1 MVARILRVAVPAAI
15 IASVSRAAFT
25 PRSPRPMRPS
35 RPTRFGSKFSEIK
48 VDAAEARITQWMVE
62 TTEMSQWG
70 PLLSFLKWNK
80 PRDCIFF
87 ELNEYLSWT
96 SLTPPI
102 PAYDKT
108 TVWMAAATQEN
119 AGLRLLYMLQNPT
132 MPCDRENYWTTSKA
146 IQELNITT
154 VVTRGAPLLPEYSM
168 DNVDFHE

>member
-1 MVARILRVAVPAAI
+1 MFTMVTRILRVAIPAAI

-25 PRSPRPMRPS
+25 PRSPRPPRPVRS
-35 RPTRFGSKFSEIK
+35 RFHEVK
-48 VDAAEARITQWMVE
+48 VDAAEARVTQWMVE
-62 TTEMSQWG
+62 ATEMSQWE

-80 PRDCIFF
+80 PRDCIYF
-87 ELNEYLSWT
+87 ELNEYLSWV

-108 TVWMAAATQEN
+108 TVWMAAATQED

-132 MPCDRENYWTTSKA
+132 MPCHRENYWTTTEA
-146 IQELNITT
+146 IRELNITT

-168 DNVDFHE
+168 DNINFHE